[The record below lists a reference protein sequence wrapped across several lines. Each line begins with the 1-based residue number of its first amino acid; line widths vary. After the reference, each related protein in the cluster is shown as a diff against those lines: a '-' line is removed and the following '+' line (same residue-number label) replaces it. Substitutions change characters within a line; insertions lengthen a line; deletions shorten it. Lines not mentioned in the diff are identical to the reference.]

1 MRKILLGFIIV
12 SLLFVWGADFG
23 AAEPKVIK
31 WRMQCAYPP
40 GDGSYDIFSK
50 EFIKLMDKVSN
61 GRVKVELYTPG
72 SLSSVEEMI
81 TAVSKGMYQVGFIYP
96 MTYSGTVPIGD
107 IVSGLPSAWSDDQK
121 GVEEMVELFWGR
133 KYRLID
139 VVQAAYA
146 KKGIYFFGLG
156 VGGDYPFL
164 VNFPIKSMKDLQ
176 GKKIRASG
184 VGQKWLARA
193 GASSVFLPGGE
204 IYMAM
209 KLGTIDG
216 TVFPTAILD
225 KLKLKEV
232 VKYAVYPGLTSPAVA
247 HIINQKA
254 WDALPADI
262 RDALTEDA
270 RIELFRRTVDQ
281 YISNNKKAAE
291 DAKKVGVQFSTLP
304 ESEVIE
310 GRKIALPLWDEVAAK
325 DEFCARGVEILKRF
339 HKDKGTL

>member
-1 MRKILLGFIIV
+1 MKKILLVFMIV
-12 SLLFVWGADFG
+12 SLLFVCGANF
-23 AAEPKVIK
+23 AVAEPKVIK

-50 EFIKLMDKVSN
+50 EFVKLMDKVSN
-61 GRVKVELYTPG
+61 GRVKVELFTPG
-72 SLSSVEEMI
+72 ALSSVQEMI

-96 MTYSGTVPIGD
+96 MSYAGTVPMGD
-107 IVSGLPSAWSDDQK
+107 IISGLPSAWSDDQK
-121 GVEEMVELFWGR
+121 GVEEVVELFWGK

-139 VVQAAYA
+139 VAQAAYA

-156 VGGDYPFL
+156 IGGDYPFL
-164 VNFPIKSMKDLQ
+164 VNFPIKSMQDLQ
-176 GKKIRASG
+176 GRKIRASG
-184 VGQKWLARA
+184 AGQKWLARA

-232 VKYAVYPGLTSPAVA
+232 VKYAVHPGLTSPVVS

-262 RDALTEDA
+262 RAALTDEV
-270 RIELFRRTVDQ
+270 RIELFRRTADT
-281 YISNNKKAAE
+281 YIKNNKTAEE
-291 DAKKVGVQFSTLP
+291 DAKKYGVQFSTLP
-304 ESEVIE
+304 DSEVKE
-310 GRKIALPLWDEVAAK
+310 GRRIALPVWDEVAAK
-325 DEFCARGVEILKRF
+325 DEFCAKGVEILKQF
-339 HKDKGTL
+339 HKDRGNL